1 MSYLTGPR
9 LHFAGRFKADVST
22 VNNDVNNFNTDQP
35 DGDWNAGGSGRWQL
49 IGCTVRGAVSA
60 NGTFA
65 RTAADD
71 PIVGLA
77 LTDAAPQH
85 AKIVDLDPQQQMVS
99 QIWGLQLG
107 LLNAGGDPAFSGK
120 FEVAAFS
127 DLWNRTPAGGGGDFA
142 LAAFWQS
149 VITNVVWGN
158 VGGSA
163 ILQQLQQASAGSGLS
178 IKFNVDGFD
187 MNPDSSTFTTGRI
200 VGAIGAAAPGEPHHF
215 TIGRHCAPASPRVY
229 FFPAVVDTQR
239 RKLIADLGNALS
251 TTLTGGPV
259 NPSLGLE
266 LGMLPTGSTFASL
279 GKVAVGGDGWYEQT
293 AGIVEVPPDRPL
305 STDELTKLRTTP
317 IALAGQPQTG
327 GLSML
332 AKEGVDGLH
341 VRPDRLFFRLS
352 AGDTPTV
359 NVYASQFGE
368 PLPNAQI
375 AVSYDASGLKPGSTP
390 NTPVAL
396 PTNALTFPPTVTTNQ
411 DGVATLTLTAHAL
424 AKPRVFIDG
433 QIYGVRCRLQQAA
446 HGAGTYSNPWD
457 FISAL
462 VWSSFTPSA
471 GLTWWGDIQPIL
483 HQYANLYPFM
493 KNFLDLG
500 NYDDVVGHIPVLQQ
514 VFNLPDEH
522 PHYMPVTRDL
532 SPAKRQAIL
541 NWLVTTGNAG
551 KPNLGTPPV
560 MAVVAAARLAA
571 APVRHPSLGAKTA
584 AMAAR
589 APEAVTLTRV

>member
-1 MSYLTGPR
+1 MSYLSGPR

-22 VNNDVNNFNTDQP
+22 VNNDVDNFNTNQP
-35 DGDWNAGGSGRWQL
+35 DGEWNPGGSGTWQL
-49 IGCTVRGAVSA
+49 IGCKVSGAVSA
-60 NGTFA
+60 NGSFA

-77 LTDAAPQH
+77 MTDAAPQR

-99 QIWGLQLG
+99 QIWGLQLS
-107 LLNAGGDPAFSGK
+107 LVNAGGDPAFAGK

-127 DLWNRTPAGGGGDFA
+127 DLWNRTPGGGGGDFA

-158 VGGSA
+158 LGGSA

-187 MNPDSSTFTTGRI
+187 MNANSSTFTTGRI

-215 TIGRHCAPASPRVY
+215 TIGRHCMPTGPRVY

-266 LGMLPTGSTFASL
+266 LGMLPKGSTFASL
-279 GKVAVGGDGWYEQT
+279 GTVTVGGDGWYEQT

-305 STDELTKLRTTP
+305 STDEMTKLRTTP
-317 IALAGQPQTG
+317 IALAGQSPTG
-327 GLSML
+327 SLSML

-341 VRPDRLFFRLS
+341 VRPDRFFFRLS
-352 AGDTPTV
+352 PGGTATV
-359 NVYASQFGE
+359 SVYATQFGE
-368 PLPNAQI
+368 PLPSAQV

-390 NTPVAL
+390 DTAVAL
-396 PTNALTFPPTVTTNQ
+396 PTQALTFPGTLTTDQN
-411 DGVATLTLTAHAL
+411 GVAALTLTAHDL

-433 QIYGVRCRLQQAA
+433 QVYGVRCRLQQAA
-446 HGAGTYSNPWD
+446 HGAGAYSNPWN

-462 VWSSFTPSA
+462 VWSSFAPSN
-471 GLTWWGDIQPIL
+471 GLTWWDDIQPIL

-493 KNFLDLG
+493 KGLLDLG
-500 NYDDVVGHIPVLQQ
+500 NYDDVVGNIPVLQE
-514 VFNLPDEH
+514 VFGLPDEH

-551 KPNLGTPPV
+551 KPNLGTPPA
-560 MAVVAAARLAA
+560 MAALAA
-571 APVRHPSLGAKTA
+571 APLAAALVPHPSLGAKTA
-584 AMAAR
+584 ALAAR
-589 APEAVTLTRV
+589 APEAATLTRV